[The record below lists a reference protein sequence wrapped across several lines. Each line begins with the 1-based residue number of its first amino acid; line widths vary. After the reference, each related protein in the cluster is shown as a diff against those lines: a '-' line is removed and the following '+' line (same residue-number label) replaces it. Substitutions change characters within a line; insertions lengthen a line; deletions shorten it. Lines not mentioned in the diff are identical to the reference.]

1 MGAEPNYMDAA
12 LECAKRGWAVF
23 PLVPGEKTPAVAG
36 GFKVATT
43 DLDQIEQAWRA
54 NPRFNVGI
62 ATGGMSNGL
71 LVIDLDVDD
80 AKDEDGYLTLRSWEL
95 EHGDLPETVTA
106 VTGRGGLHMLYRVD
120 EPIACSVNSELG
132 VDIRCEGGYF
142 VAPPSL
148 HPNGSRY
155 EWENDPADYKLA
167 KADANV
173 LSFVRHVQPERL
185 TRGAKFELPAQIAA
199 GDRNDTLM
207 RFAASMQA
215 RGEDD
220 VFILAAL
227 EAANKLRCKPPMGER
242 ELQKIVESVTSR
254 YDKGSPRKAADGAR
268 CAALMLKPNGQPL
281 QTIEN
286 CSRVLSSDPALA
298 GRFYYD
304 VRGFTRMV
312 TLPLPWDGGKGDRPV
327 SDADYC
333 GLAAYLE
340 VEHGLMSKQK
350 AIDAVVNV
358 SMQNKRNPVA
368 EWLDSLEGDGEE
380 RGSTLLTVFLG
391 CEPTDYNMACM
402 RLFML
407 GAVARAYEPGTK
419 FDYMP
424 VLIGRQGLGKSM
436 FLRRLG
442 HESAWYCDNFNTIAG
457 DDAAE
462 KLRGLWVA
470 EMAELL
476 ATKKQKDVEAVK
488 AFITSTVDTI
498 RPKYARETEQ
508 RPRACVF
515 CGTTNDNSFLT
526 DATGNRRF
534 LPIECGMVEPSMS
547 LFAEDVDEYFT
558 QAWAEA
564 AREWREERPKLVLD
578 ESLQSYAL
586 SKQEEYTEDDPR
598 VGMIQ
603 EYLDNKLRAAEQ
615 RGGADRLRV
624 CVQQIMEEA
633 LPEAYSKQSSSRFL
647 INEMH
652 KIMQNRISG
661 WEKYPHGRGKA
672 RCGEYGVQ
680 RCYVPKSIIGR
691 ATE

>member
-1 MGAEPNYMDAA
+1 MGAEPGYMDAA

-80 AKDEDGYLTLRSWEL
+80 SKDEDGYLTLRSWEL
-95 EHGDLPETVTA
+95 EHGELPETVTA

-155 EWENDPADYKLA
+155 EWENDPSDYRLA

-173 LSFVRHVQPERL
+173 LAFVRHVQPERL

-199 GDRNDTLM
+199 GDRNDTMM

-254 YDKGSPRKAADGAR
+254 YDKGSPKKPEGAR
-268 CAALMLKPNGQPL
+268 YAALMLKPNGQPL

-312 TLPLPWDGGKGDRPV
+312 TLPLPWDSGKGDRPV

-368 EWLDSLEGDGEE
+368 EWLDSLEWDGEG
-380 RGSTLLTVFLG
+380 RVSTLMCCYLG
-391 CEPTDYNMACM
+391 CEPNDYNIACTW
-402 RLFML
+402 LFML
-407 GAVARAYEPGTK
+407 GAVARGYEPGTK

-424 VLIGRQGLGKSM
+424 VLIGPQGLGKST
-436 FLRRLG
+436 FIQKLCPRQ
-442 HESAWYCDNFNTIAG
+442 SWYCDNFNTIAG
-457 DDAAE
+457 DDASE
-462 KLRGLWVA
+462 KLRGLWIA

-515 CGTTNDNSFLT
+515 CGTTNDTSFLT

-534 LPIECGMVEPSMS
+534 LPIECGVEEPCLD
-547 LFAEDVDEYFT
+547 LFDESADGFIA

-564 AREWREERPKLVLD
+564 VHRWKSERPKLVLD
-578 ESLQSYAL
+578 KRLQKYAME
-586 SKQEEYTEDDPR
+586 KQEQYTEDDPR
-598 VGMIQ
+598 IGMVQ
-603 EYLDNKLRAAEQ
+603 EFLDGKLAVAEQ
-615 RGGADRLRV
+615 NGAADRVRV
-624 CVQQIMEEA
+624 CVQEIMEEA
-633 LPEAYSKQSSSRFL
+633 LPEAYAKQASSRFL

-652 KIMQNRISG
+652 KIMQNKING
-661 WEKYPHGRGKA
+661 WVPYPKSNGKA
-672 RCGEYGVQ
+672 RCGSYGVQ
-680 RCYVPKSIIGR
+680 RCYVPSCVAEG
-691 ATE
+691 